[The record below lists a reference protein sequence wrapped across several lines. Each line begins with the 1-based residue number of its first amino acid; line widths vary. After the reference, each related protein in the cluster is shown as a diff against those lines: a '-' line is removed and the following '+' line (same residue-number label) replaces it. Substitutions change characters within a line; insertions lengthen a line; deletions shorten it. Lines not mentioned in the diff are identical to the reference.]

1 MPFLAHL
8 SFVLYFIFYIKYK
21 RICPSRIPGSRPDN
35 LTKYLHETI
44 MLAGGKESDLFLM
57 DYQLELNVQSFSGL
71 NDTIRES
78 ISAHPSGP
86 VRIDN
91 KIWFQVGDMVYSC
104 ADCPEGRELFNHLV
118 TGSSAGSVNPEDAV
132 WRSVLNGIYDPA
144 FCERYKIR
152 DQISR
157 TVILFRPT
165 QRMERFLLQ
174 ESIPLDTSDRMISME
189 NGDVA
194 LILHTKR
201 HSENMP
207 YEYAEAVTET
217 MESEAGIVCYA
228 GIGNSCDSLDALSSS
243 YSEAAE
249 ALRTGLQHHLPGRVF
264 SYSKQALERLTELI
278 PPERAASLRQK
289 EIPPEAEKVLSE
301 EMLETIRVF
310 FLNDLN
316 LSTTARQLFIHRNTL
331 LYRMDKIKKATGLDL
346 RKFEDAAVFRFLLSL
361 PQKHNI

>member
-1 MPFLAHL
+1 
-8 SFVLYFIFYIKYK
+8 
-21 RICPSRIPGSRPDN
+21 
-35 LTKYLHETI
+35 
-44 MLAGGKESDLFLM
+44 MLKCRKESDLFLM
-57 DYQLELNVQSFSGL
+57 EYHLELNVQSFSEL
-71 NDTIRES
+71 NDLILES
-78 ISAHPSGP
+78 ISAHPARP
-86 VRIDN
+86 VRINN

-118 TGSSAGSVNPEDAV
+118 SVHSVDSATSEDTV
-132 WRSVLNGIYDPA
+132 WRSVLNGIYNPSV
-144 FCERYKIR
+144 CEKYKIR
-152 DQISR
+152 NQVSR
-157 TVILFRPT
+157 TVVLFRPT
-165 QRMERFLLQ
+165 QRMERFLLL

-194 LILHTKR
+194 LILHTKK

-217 MESEAGIVCYA
+217 MESEAGIICYA
-228 GIGNSCDSLDALSSS
+228 GIGNSCDSLDALSAG

-249 ALRTGLQHHLPGRVF
+249 ALQTGLQHHLPGRVF
-264 SYSKQALERLTELI
+264 SYSKQALERLTDLI
-278 PPERAASLRQK
+278 PLEKAAAFRQK
-289 EIPPEAEKVLSE
+289 EIPTEAEKVLSE

-310 FLNDLN
+310 FRNDLN

-346 RKFEDAAVFRFLLSL
+346 RKFEDAAVFRFLISL